1 MAALPFDETKLSAE
15 DHALYAAMK
24 AKRAAAGA
32 PFAGPYLA
40 LMNHPHLAEKIEA
53 LGYYLK
59 FEGRLPRN
67 VYQYVVLRAARA
79 CDVPFVWV
87 DHVAHAHAAGMPDQ
101 VIEAVRT
108 RAAIALPEPYA
119 TAEPVVA
126 AALAWQNIPEA
137 AQDRAIALFGREG
150 LVELV
155 VLSGFYQMFAAINQG
170 FAVPLAP
177 GIARPF

>member
-1 MAALPFDETKLSAE
+1 MRTT
-15 DHALYAAMK
+15 
-24 AKRAAAGA
+24 
-32 PFAGPYLA
+32 
-40 LMNHPHLAEKIEA
+40 
-53 LGYYLK
+53 
-59 FEGRLPRN
+59 GRR
-67 VYQYVVLRAARA
+67 
-79 CDVPFVWV
+79 
-87 DHVAHAHAAGMPDQ
+87 
-101 VIEAVRT
+101 
-108 RAAIALPEPYA
+108 A